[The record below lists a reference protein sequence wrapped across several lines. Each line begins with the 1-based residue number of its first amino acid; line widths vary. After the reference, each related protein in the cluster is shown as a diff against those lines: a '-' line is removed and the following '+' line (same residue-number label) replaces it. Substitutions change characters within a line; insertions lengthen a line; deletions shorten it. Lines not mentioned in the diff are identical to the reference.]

1 MTVQYLYLVSGAEM
15 AGCRDGMG
23 YGTGSMVVLSISTC
37 MILYLVLLVGCR
49 VSQFSESS
57 DRRTGCTVKFFVLC
71 TGTGFDVNCASDIR
85 GIHLCSVQV
94 CSVLED
100 KHTSRRGINGFCHM
114 FTSDVKQTTPFL
126 FFWFVIE
133 RVHMMH
139 SSMAFRSHLM
149 QQFAAVARNQSRPP
163 IALSRASLA
172 RREQFLNSP
181 SDPTLPAN
189 QSFEQRNLAPLSAR
203 ISNKANANF
212 NHVEGRRVMS
222 LEPDA
227 TSVDSQEFKDPED
240 SIDTTGVSITSSSS
254 PCQDVPSLRMLN
266 SDHRSLLD
274 HIILGA
280 QSAPS
285 HGRHS
290 SENCSY
296 MRLISQAAI
305 DTVSEIAYHVTLK
318 RRLAIDPGGAHAFAE
333 RKKKR
338 WSQVPAYLVALVRNQ
353 PDQVAKNAGVSQYL
367 ELPYVPPATAL
378 QLADVS

>member
-1 MTVQYLYLVSGAEM
+1 
-15 AGCRDGMG
+15 
-23 YGTGSMVVLSISTC
+23 
-37 MILYLVLLVGCR
+37 
-49 VSQFSESS
+49 
-57 DRRTGCTVKFFVLC
+57 
-71 TGTGFDVNCASDIR
+71 
-85 GIHLCSVQV
+85 
-94 CSVLED
+94 
-100 KHTSRRGINGFCHM
+100 M

-139 SSMAFRSHLM
+139 SNMAFRSHLM

-222 LEPDA
+222 LEPGA

-266 SDHRSLLD
+266 NDHRSLLD
-274 HIILGA
+274 RIILGA
-280 QSAPS
+280 QFAPS

-338 WSQVPAYLVALVRNQ
+338 WSQIPAYLVALVRNQ
-353 PDQVAKNAGVSQYL
+353 PDQVAENAGVSQYL

-378 QLADVS
+378 QLADYGASYSAVNYIVSRLHAAKVGTKLVSDHILTTSAFRELIGAASTDRVVAMIMVGCPFIGHLSQEPVLGYSPQVQDL